1 MDEQDRLDF
10 YAGIILFI
18 LCIPVKEVFMF
29 WSKTKQLSQE
39 ELELSKRC
47 QEEAEQLY
55 RSGKYHCAEAV
66 METIRRHFAADL
78 PESIVG
84 TVSGFGGGSSS
95 GCICGAV
102 SGGTVALG
110 LVLADKKETT
120 RLTKELHTWFREK
133 YGVTCCKIIREN
145 HKGVCPVLTGEVAG
159 KVAEMLGRK

>member
-1 MDEQDRLDF
+1 
-10 YAGIILFI
+10 
-18 LCIPVKEVFMF
+18 MF
-29 WSKTKQLSQE
+29 WSKKAKTSLE
-39 ELELSKRC
+39 GMELAGQC
-47 QEEAEQLY
+47 QVEAEQLY

-66 METIRRHFAADL
+66 LEVVRRHFAADV

-120 RLTKELHTWFREK
+120 HLTKELHTWFKEK
-133 YGVTCCKIIREN
+133 YGITCCKVIRQT
-145 HKGVCPVLTGEVAG
+145 HRGVCPMLTGEVAG